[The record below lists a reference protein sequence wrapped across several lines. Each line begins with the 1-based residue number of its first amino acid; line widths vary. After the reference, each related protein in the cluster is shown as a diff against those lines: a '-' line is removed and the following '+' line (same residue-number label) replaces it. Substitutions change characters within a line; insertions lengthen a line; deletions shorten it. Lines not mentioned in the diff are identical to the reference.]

1 MQPRFTLAN
10 QGIEKFLER
19 ENKKKKKKKKKGH
32 SDSSAIY
39 SSLHNRY
46 IACVYPKYCDYKGG
60 DFPRRTFGFKQENCF
75 CLLFTICNFMFSVR
89 LNFVGQSVLY
99 STAYLSDRR
108 QNYLT

>member
-1 MQPRFTLAN
+1 MLAN

-19 ENKKKKKKKKKGH
+19 ENKKKKNGH

-60 DFPRRTFGFKQENCF
+60 DFSQRTFGFKTGKLF
-75 CLLFTICNFMFSVR
+75 LFTINGM
-89 LNFVGQSVLY
+89 
-99 STAYLSDRR
+99 
-108 QNYLT
+108 